1 MEPNYLLGIFGTWL
15 MADGIVSIKLYHGK
29 EGETWVGTH
38 SIRLVRIAMA
48 IAIMVMGVN
57 NPITVL

>member
-48 IAIMVMGVN
+48 IAIMVMGAN
-57 NPITVL
+57 NAIKVF